1 MPSRRVLSKTG
12 IFLMQDVAIVALS
25 VLLAIVLVKTG
36 IISDLI
42 LRTEKLKIFGS
53 FFAGM
58 FFTSI
63 FTTAPAIATLGSIA
77 EHNSILLTA
86 LLGAAGA
93 VIGDLVIF
101 SFIKDR
107 LTDHFHELISHNSIM
122 KRNKALFRL
131 KYFRWITFLFV
142 WLLIASPLPDE
153 LGIGLLGFSKMKTSQ
168 FIPLTFFFNFL
179 GILVIGIVANS
190 I

>member
-1 MPSRRVLSKTG
+1 
-12 IFLMQDVAIVALS
+12 MQDVAIVALS
-25 VLLAIVLVKTG
+25 ILLAIVLVRTG
-36 IISDLI
+36 IITDLI
-42 LRTEKLKIFGS
+42 LGTEKLKIFGS

-86 LLGAAGA
+86 LFGAAGA
-93 VIGDLVIF
+93 VIGDLIIF

-107 LTDHFHELISHNSIM
+107 LTEHFYELVSHNSVL
-122 KRNKALFRL
+122 KRTKSLFRL
-131 KYFRWITFLFV
+131 KYFRWITFLFGG
-142 WLLIASPLPDE
+142 LLIASPLPDE

-168 FIPLTFFFNFL
+168 FIPLTFFFNFI
-179 GILVIGIVANS
+179 GILIIGIIANS